1 MDMNTTITNPNT
13 YYVATEDGEHMD
25 VFDNNLSIFEA
36 LCSYHKAINE
46 GDEGYILEIELG
58 TWDMDDEDCEMEPI
72 LFHEFW
78 ELLLLT
84 SKELHRCKGLIP
96 SSHCFS
102 LRDFSESVDYLPKR
116 HDTQVSKNTSP
127 TK

>member
-1 MDMNTTITNPNT
+1 MYMNTTLTDNNT

-36 LCSYHKAINE
+36 LCSYHQAINE

-58 TWDMDDEDCEMEPI
+58 TWDYDNDGEMESI
-72 LFHEFW
+72 MFHEFW

-84 SKELHRCKGLIP
+84 SKTLH
-96 SSHCFS
+96 
-102 LRDFSESVDYLPKR
+102 
-116 HDTQVSKNTSP
+116 
-127 TK
+127 

>member
-36 LCSYHKAINE
+36 LCSYHQAINE
-46 GDEGYILEIELG
+46 GDEGYILGIELG
-58 TWDMDDEDCEMEPI
+58 TWDYDNDGEMEGI

-78 ELLLLT
+78 ELLSLT
-84 SKELHRCKGLIP
+84 SKELHLCKGLIP

>member
-36 LCSYHKAINE
+36 LCSYHQAINE

-72 LFHEFW
+72 LFHEF
-78 ELLLLT
+78 
-84 SKELHRCKGLIP
+84 
-96 SSHCFS
+96 
-102 LRDFSESVDYLPKR
+102 
-116 HDTQVSKNTSP
+116 
-127 TK
+127 